1 MSGIKRDFSQSTI
14 EHLND
19 VIRKN
24 VDEDSQWGI
33 VDWVSDWFIDDLNIN
48 DYINDIYTYHSKMCD
63 KYDISTEKFK
73 IIVEKV
79 HNVDINYANR
89 LNSISE
95 GLMAFKAEITNIT
108 AMINPSAVT
117 INENAYDDF
126 LSKVEKQYTTT
137 LEDVNDSLE
146 QEVKDLEDAKEAYEE
161 IPWYETAWNYTQDV
175 AGTVLDYTDYALNCM
190 AEGLQ
195 RYGAI
200 AAMGGLGMMGGGAA
214 LEAGTA
220 GGATPIAVPI
230 EAAGII
236 TTTAGAIAWAGGTIL
251 TMTTNGE
258 LNSGESNVQRA
269 QSAKTSARGDASG
282 KSADKASNLGENAG
296 FEEAFKAADNYNLT
310 EEQYR
315 THILRLHGSNSTNPA
330 KSHFNSSFNIK
341 EGIKSTLKGD
351 NFIVKLGNTGS
362 VRFVFEQTFS
372 NPVGVNTRGKAV
384 YTLRVVIDELGNVI
398 TAFPVK

>member
-48 DYINDIYTYHSKMCD
+48 DYINDIDTYHSKMCD

-175 AGTVLDYTDYALNCM
+175 AGTVLDYTNYALNCM

-269 QSAKTSARGDASG
+269 QSAKTSARGDAVE
-282 KSADKASNLGENAG
+282 NL
-296 FEEAFKAADNYNLT
+296 L
-310 EEQYR
+310 
-315 THILRLHGSNSTNPA
+315 IRLL
-330 KSHFNSSFNIK
+330 I
-341 EGIKSTLKGD
+341 
-351 NFIVKLGNTGS
+351 
-362 VRFVFEQTFS
+362 
-372 NPVGVNTRGKAV
+372 
-384 YTLRVVIDELGNVI
+384 
-398 TAFPVK
+398 

>member
-14 EHLND
+14 EHLNE

-24 VDEDSQWGI
+24 VDEDSQWGF
-33 VDWVSDWFIDDLNIN
+33 VDWVTDWFIDDLDIN
-48 DYINDIYTYHSKMCD
+48 DYINDIDTYYSKMCD
-63 KYDISTEKFK
+63 KYDISTETFK

-95 GLMAFKAEITNIT
+95 GLMAFKTEITNVT

-137 LEDVNDSLE
+137 LENVNDSLE
-146 QEVKDLEDAKEAYEE
+146 QDVKDLEYAKDAYKE
-161 IPWYETAWNYTQDV
+161 IPWYETAWNYTVDI

-200 AAMGGLGMMGGGAA
+200 VTMGGLGLMGGGAA
-214 LEAGTA
+214 LEAGTI
-220 GGATPIAVPI
+220 GGGTVVAIPM

-236 TTTAGAIAWAGGTIL
+236 TTTAGAISWVTGTVL
-251 TMTTNGE
+251 AMTTNGQ
-258 LNSGESNVQRA
+258 LNSGPSNVERA
-269 QSAKTSARGDASG
+269 ESAKNSARGNVSG
-282 KSADKASNLGENAG
+282 NSADKASNLGKKAG
-296 FEEAFKAADNYNLT
+296 FEDAFNAADNYKLT
-310 EEQYR
+310 ESQYR
-315 THILRLHGSNSTNPA
+315 KHIL
-330 KSHFNSSFNIK
+330 F
-341 EGIKSTLKGD
+341 
-351 NFIVKLGNTGS
+351 
-362 VRFVFEQTFS
+362 
-372 NPVGVNTRGKAV
+372 
-384 YTLRVVIDELGNVI
+384 
-398 TAFPVK
+398 